1 MLDHMKKAL
10 TRISNIFYLLLIVS
24 LSLLGCAS
32 YPITGHDLRDD
43 PHGFNGM
50 IEYSVNDD
58 YLTVY
63 NRIMLASTACYS
75 AKPFRVDSELFKDN
89 KTAEITIASDFVFY
103 IAGLFISIVSTSNS
117 KAYIHVYYAPGL
129 ENEWKASAELTK
141 QWANGN
147 TDVCR

>member
-1 MLDHMKKAL
+1 MRKTL
-10 TRISNIFYLLLIVS
+10 TRISNIFYLSLIVS

-50 IEYSVNDD
+50 IEFSANDD

-63 NRIMLASTACYS
+63 ERIILASTSCYGT
-75 AKPFRVDSELFKDN
+75 KPFRVDSELFKDN

-103 IAGLFISIVSTSNS
+103 IAGLFISIVSTSNNKS
-117 KAYIHVYYAPGL
+117 HINVYYAPGL
-129 ENEWKASAELTK
+129 KTEWKAAAELIK
-141 QWANGN
+141 KWAYGN